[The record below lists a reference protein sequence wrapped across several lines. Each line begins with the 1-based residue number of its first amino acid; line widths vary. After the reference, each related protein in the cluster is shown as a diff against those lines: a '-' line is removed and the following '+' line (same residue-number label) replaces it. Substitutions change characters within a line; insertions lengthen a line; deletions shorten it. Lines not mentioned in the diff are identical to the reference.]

1 MQQQKPD
8 LSNDPMVVMGRVVAA
23 QGLLGWVKVQAF
35 TEHLDALIDYDTWQL
50 GNDKNPWRA
59 FKVLECKPHTK
70 VLVARLEGIAD
81 RTAAEK
87 CKGMLIAVPRSS
99 LPKAAEDEY
108 YWSDLIG
115 LAVVNLQ
122 GEQLGLVDNLL
133 DMGANDVLCVRNE
146 NGEVL
151 IPFLAH
157 VVQQVSLEEKLIRVD
172 WQADY

>member
-1 MQQQKPD
+1 VQQPKPD
-8 LSNDPMVVMGRVVAA
+8 LSDPMVVMGRVAAA
-23 QGLLGWVKVQAF
+23 QGLLGWIKVQVF
-35 TEHLDALIDYDTWQL
+35 TEHLDALAEYRAWHL
-50 GNDKNPWRA
+50 GSDKLPWRE

-70 VLVARLEGIAD
+70 VLVAKLDGISD

-99 LPKAAEDEY
+99 LPKANEDEY

-115 LAVVNLQ
+115 LTVINLQ
-122 GEQLGLVDNLL
+122 GEQLGTVDHLL

-146 NGEVL
+146 DAEIL
-151 IPFLAH
+151 IPFLTH
-157 VVQQVSLEEKLIRVD
+157 VVQQVSLDEKTIRVD